1 MAIGV
6 SRRLFLSAAAAG
18 VSRRFLVAQENEP
31 DTTFSTSVSV
41 VNVLATVRDSNGRI
55 VSDLTKDI
63 SLSPRK
69 AAHSRF
75 SISLAKRNV
84 RLALRSFAEHS
95 ALAQA
100 GIDEKTERE
109 RNVRF
114 AREILNRL
122 WAAFLRDSEIVF
134 RQIGNDPALA
144 VPNGRED
151 VYYADVCRKG
161 SVALV
166 FLRDQKSSRHSR
178 GGR

>member
-100 GIDEKTERE
+100 GIDEKTELE
-109 RNVRF
+109 RNEPIDDIYTRI
-114 AREILNRL
+114 EKELLNQYNLGFVPDKSAGGGFRL
-122 WAAFLRDSEIVF
+122 SLEAEVQNPIFSAEVEFF
-134 RQIGNDPALA
+134 T
-144 VPNGRED
+144 
-151 VYYADVCRKG
+151 
-161 SVALV
+161 
-166 FLRDQKSSRHSR
+166 
-178 GGR
+178 